1 MAVPPGSFTQAL
13 RVGSG
18 RGPTLRTALRG
29 ARSERV
35 EHATGSICSGRVNTR
50 LIDGRDVRAPQS
62 SPLPNLPNCRRLQEA
77 PVRSHYGG
85 DAHPKYRCG
94 KIAQVPEFL
103 RFTMFPVGTLWRGK
117 SRSLNSQWSPDTR
130 CGNVNPHRHMQVG
143 AWGEASNSPIRPRY
157 TGTRALDRVRR
168 KGHRPSSR
176 RTIPRSA
183 GARRRAPAR
192 WDGTIGGG
200 AGSRALAG

>member
-35 EHATGSICSGRVNTR
+35 EHATGSICSGRVITR
-50 LIDGRDVRAPQS
+50 LIDDRDVRAPQS

-77 PVRSHYGG
+77 PERSRYGS
-85 DAHPKYRCG
+85 DAHPRYAG
-94 KIAQVPEFL
+94 DKIAQVPDFL
-103 RFTMFPVGTLWRGK
+103 RFTPLLVGTLWSGK
-117 SRSLNSQWSPDTR
+117 SRSLKTQRSPDTY

-143 AWGEASNSPIRPRY
+143 AWSGPFFYS
-157 TGTRALDRVRR
+157 G
-168 KGHRPSSR
+168 
-176 RTIPRSA
+176 
-183 GARRRAPAR
+183 
-192 WDGTIGGG
+192 
-200 AGSRALAG
+200 